1 MPEVIEK
8 YNLYDIGFDK
18 FLSRKS
24 YFDSDEY
31 QEESS
36 SLNSIFNATSPSLI
50 GSGELIGNITMVNG
64 LLQSSNF
71 VTTVSGWKINY
82 DGDVEFNEGTFRG
95 ALIAGSIHI
104 PDENTTANSFHTNST
119 GNSWWGC
126 TVDDFATDNNNAN
139 AYILNTGV
147 AKFQNIILSSNV
159 IISGI
164 KAGSEIAIQNWSHNM
179 VFSAT
184 DNDTVAWSAGSIKL
198 LDGTIFSITAGN
210 TGDITSITFIYL
222 DVNTS
227 ETVLQ
232 ITTTYSTAIGSNKI
246 LVCTCQNVAADKK
259 AIFQVFS
266 GKSLGG
272 SSKLWTAD
280 DIAANSITANLVGT
294 NEIIANTANIA
305 NAVISDAKITGTIT
319 VSHTD
324 AKCTDADAD
333 QTSANQAATIASQ
346 GDLAT
351 TNEADANVLNM
362 TNAPAAANADVT
374 KTIIDG
380 GLITT
385 GYITLNTAGH
395 IKSGQTAYG
404 IGTGFWLGNDSGTPK
419 FSIGNLTDYFKWTG
433 SAISMLC
440 SGENAITVGYG
451 SDILLKE
458 GGDINFTSV
467 TKPTACTATLVVT
480 GTGNIDNGT
489 HYYKVTY
496 VNDSGETELSDA
508 STVVTVD
515 ATHKQVNLSNIST
528 NLSSSVA
535 ARKIYRTKAGVNGYL
550 LLTTISDNTTTTYTD
565 NIADSSLTGG
575 FADLRENDT
584 FGKLFINGIE
594 SLSLGENVFIG
605 QNSGPNN
612 ATGYHNTAI
621 GYNSIYSNTTGYD
634 NTVVGYSALGG
645 NKTGYE
651 NVAIGPYA
659 LSYNTT
665 GYKNTA
671 IGYYA
676 IHVSTEG
683 YKNTAIGPY
692 TLEDNTTGFN
702 NVAIGADAL
711 KDNTTGQYN
720 IAIGVEAL
728 DANTISV
735 SNIAIGSSS
744 LTANTAGDYCT
755 AVGDNSLRANTT
767 GGANTGIGTEAGSK
781 ITTGSSNTFL
791 GNSAG
796 SNASQKVDAENSMA
810 LGFGAYT
817 DASNKIVVGNASI
830 TYIGGQVG
838 WTTISD
844 RRTKCNIEDY
854 EHGLDLIL
862 KLKPVEFNMKD
873 DKTNVM
879 HSGFIAQEVEEIGIP
894 FYGLY
899 KPTSEEDKYAL
910 SYAEFVVPLVKAIQQ
925 QQQQIEEL
933 KNIINKYGKDI

>member
-419 FSIGNLTDYFKWTG
+419 FSIGDTTHYMKWTG
-433 SAISMLC
+433 TDLNVL
-440 SGENAITVGYG
+440 GGTIT
-451 SDILLKE
+451 
-458 GGDINFTSV
+458 GGTIQ
-467 TKPTACTATLVVT
+467 TAS
-480 GTGNIDNGT
+480 GTGERIVLDSS
-489 HYYKVTY
+489 
-496 VNDSGETELSDA
+496 NDS
-508 STVVTVD
+508 
-515 ATHKQVNLSNIST
+515 
-528 NLSSSVA
+528 
-535 ARKIYRTKAGVNGYL
+535 
-550 LLTTISDNTTTTYTD
+550 LT
-565 NIADSSLTGG
+565 
-575 FADLRENDT
+575 F
-584 FGKLFINGIE
+584 
-594 SLSLGENVFIG
+594 
-605 QNSGPNN
+605 
-612 ATGYHNTAI
+612 
-621 GYNSIYSNTTGYD
+621 YNS
-634 NTVVGYSALGG
+634 
-645 NKTGYE
+645 
-651 NVAIGPYA
+651 
-659 LSYNTT
+659 
-665 GYKNTA
+665 
-671 IGYYA
+671 
-676 IHVSTEG
+676 
-683 YKNTAIGPY
+683 
-692 TLEDNTTGFN
+692 
-702 NVAIGADAL
+702 
-711 KDNTTGQYN
+711 
-720 IAIGVEAL
+720 
-728 DANTISV
+728 
-735 SNIAIGSSS
+735 
-744 LTANTAGDYCT
+744 
-755 AVGDNSLRANTT
+755 
-767 GGANTGIGTEAGSK
+767 
-781 ITTGSSNTFL
+781 
-791 GNSAG
+791 
-796 SNASQKVDAENSMA
+796 
-810 LGFGAYT
+810 
-817 DASNKIVVGNASI
+817 SNKIVTQLGGGDDATRALRVNLDASTTEGVRVFAAQAYDAGFVFDCDGNYKTSSFSALLSGATNSGTGFYVNHKGSSGRGINVDVSNGAAGITLYNDGNAKSL
-830 TYIGGQVG
+830 YI
-838 WTTISD
+838 
-844 RRTKCNIEDY
+844 Y
-854 EHGLDLIL
+854 H
-862 KLKPVEFNMKD
+862 
-873 DKTNVM
+873 TND
-879 HSGFIAQEVEEIGIP
+879 SA
-894 FYGLY
+894 
-899 KPTSEEDKYAL
+899 
-910 SYAEFVVPLVKAIQQ
+910 KAIDIIYAGRQEALYISGDDANSAKPLIYATTNNSNTGGYTAQ
-925 QQQQIEEL
+925 FNRTGDSEVVAITQSCTSGSNAIGLKINIANTGLGIEYAFQFAGSEYIAGATGVSGL
-933 KNIINKYGKDI
+933 TGVIKVLTSDGLGYIPVYDTYSTA